1 MDLETF
7 IVTVYC
13 LVDDFMKQN
22 FQDRKLRQRG
32 FEPKLSDAE
41 VLTMEIVGEYV
52 GQETDKGIYQYFKRH
67 WSHWFPD
74 LPDRSNFLRQA
85 ANLWA
90 VKMKLF
96 ESLQEGNAP
105 YIQILDSFPLPVCEF
120 IRAKRSK
127 LFRGFAAYGKWMGET
142 FYGFRLHLKLN
153 VAGTITGFQIAP
165 ANCHDLALVP
175 ELTGKDTYGWT
186 IGDKAFDS
194 APARQ
199 ELLENQHLCLYS
211 PLRGNR
217 YFPLPLETC
226 KKLNSFRRRIESVFA
241 QFTQRFRMKRLWARD
256 LWHLTVR
263 ITRKILAHLFA
274 VLLNLQLGRP
284 ALSIASL
291 VD

>member
-13 LVDDFMKQN
+13 RIDDFMKEN
-22 FQDRKLRQRG
+22 FQDRKLRERG
-32 FEPKLSDAE
+32 FKPKLSDSEAIA
-41 VLTMEIVGEYV
+41 MEIVGEYL
-52 GQETDKGIYQYFKRH
+52 GHETDKDIYQYFRRH
-67 WSHWFPD
+67 WLKLFPQ
-74 LPDRSNFLRQA
+74 LPDRSNFARQV

-96 ESLQEGNAP
+96 ESLEEGNSP

-127 LFRGFAAYGKWMGET
+127 LFRGLAAYGKWMGET

-153 VAGTITGFQIAP
+153 VTGTITGFQIAP
-165 ANCHDLALVP
+165 ANCHDLGLVP
-175 ELTGKDTYGWT
+175 ELTQKDAHGWA

-199 ELLENQHLCLYS
+199 ELLENRHLCLYS

-217 YFPLPLETC
+217 YFPLPSETC
-226 KKLNSFRRRIESVFA
+226 EKLNSFRRRIESVFA